1 MCSRYNSYDLN
12 LKEQF
17 HLFFQ
22 KKETHVSACCLNLIC
37 DISQQQVCHMP
48 HLFDS
53 TPFASLAM
61 TSVHARRARNAYITH
76 QDPSAQS
83 TNSAPIQQH
92 PPIIF
97 YDVML

>member
-1 MCSRYNSYDLN
+1 
-12 LKEQF
+12 
-17 HLFFQ
+17 
-22 KKETHVSACCLNLIC
+22 
-37 DISQQQVCHMP
+37 MP

-61 TSVHARRARNAYITH
+61 TSVHARRARNAYRTH

-83 TNSAPIQQH
+83 TNSAPQH

-97 YDVML
+97 YDVSKNHFLTTAIKAKYIYGLIDS